1 MIRRSFLQLL
11 TFAGAG
17 TLATGCTEAK
27 AQTVT
32 YKITGFS
39 CVTCAVGLDVMLRRN
54 QGILRSHST
63 YPEAITT
70 IEYEPKIIDTAK
82 IQSLI
87 VEMGFTAN
95 EQSPIENHKSIQG

>member
-11 TFAGAG
+11 TLAGAG
-17 TLATGCTEAK
+17 SLATGCAEAK

-32 YKITGFS
+32 YKIKGFS

-54 QGILRSHST
+54 KGILRSHST

-70 IEYEPKIIDTAK
+70 IEYEPAVVTPAA

-87 VEMGFTAN
+87 SEMGFTA
-95 EQSPIENHKSIQG
+95 ESKS

>member
-1 MIRRSFLQLL
+1 MFRRRFLQLM

-17 TLATGCTEAK
+17 TLAKTSEA
-27 AQTVT
+27 AQEKTVT
-32 YKITGFS
+32 YHIKGFS

-54 QGILRSHST
+54 KGVLRSKST

-70 IEYEPKIIDTAK
+70 IDFDPSQITTTT

-87 VEMGFTAN
+87 SEMGFTA
-95 EQSPIENHKSIQG
+95 EERPK

>member
-1 MIRRSFLQLL
+1 MTL
-11 TFAGAG
+11 AGAG
-17 TLATGCTEAK
+17 SLAPAAK
-27 AQTVT
+27 AAQTKNVT
-32 YKITGFS
+32 YHIKGFS
-39 CVTCAVGLDVMLRRN
+39 CITCAVGLDVMLRRN
-54 QGILRSHST
+54 KGILRSHST

-87 VEMGFTAN
+87 AEMGFTAN